1 MSNKKWLLFVAPKAY
16 PCVTGGLEVFNH
28 YLIDELKKKYPIHML
43 SNCDKAIYKGV
54 VFHKLK
60 WLKFTKITQ
69 PLLIMLFII
78 KNRKSIELVYLSYS
92 RAYWTLWF
100 IYVITKK
107 LFGVQYGFT
116 IHGGGLTKWK
126 PNWPFRMFFKNANFI
141 TGVSHRIID
150 EYAKR
155 IDRKIFYTPPLVP
168 FSILDPRSVNREDWG
183 VKIDETIILYVG
195 SLKPLKSVD
204 TLIEALGDLKI
215 EKLEKYKLKVLIA
228 GDGISKKQLMNRTK
242 ELGIENRVKFLGL
255 VVREKIAELYSIA
268 DIYTICSEFEGLP
281 ISLLEAFANGL
292 PSITS
297 DAPGLINVSNHN
309 KNSLMFKTKDFVDY
323 SEKIEKLVC
332 DRKLQNELKINAKI
346 YYKSKFSYNVLI
358 DEFKKIINNYG

>member
-1 MSNKKWLLFVAPKAY
+1 MSNKKWILFVAPKAY

-28 YLIDELKKKYPIHML
+28 YLINELKKTYPIHML

-78 KNRKSIELVYLSYS
+78 KNRKSIELVYLSYG

-141 TGVSHRIID
+141 TGVSNRIID
-150 EYAKR
+150 EYSKR

-168 FSILDPRSVNREDWG
+168 FSILDPGSVNRNDWD

-195 SLKPLKSVD
+195 SLKPLKSVH
-204 TLIEALGDLKI
+204 TLIEALGDLKV

-228 GDGISKKQLMNRTK
+228 GDGISKNQLMDRAK
-242 ELGIENRVKFLGL
+242 ELGIMNHVTFLGIID
-255 VVREKIAELYSIA
+255 REKIPQLYNIA

-281 ISLLEAFANGL
+281 ISLLEAFANEL
-292 PSITS
+292 PSVTS
-297 DAPGLINVSNHN
+297 DAPGLFEVSAKN
-309 KNSLMFKTKDFVDY
+309 KNSLMFKTGDAKDY
-323 SEKIEKLVC
+323 SEKIEKLVSN
-332 DRKLQNELKINAKI
+332 RQLQITFKLNAKK
-346 YYKSKFSYNVLI
+346 YYESNFSYKILI
-358 DEFKKIINNYG
+358 DDFKKIIKDYG